1 MLPNCLKAFL
11 YTDTT
16 CSYPP
21 MMSNKSMFVVVPY
34 FRLLKI
40 TMGERKDTDVL
51 QLGGISISD
60 IEDAL
65 IETEVFGNLTLNSML
80 EGTHYVRS
88 FQGLS
93 VISDVITSLMWEA
106 SGCGSSN
113 IVVK

>member
-40 TMGERKDTDVL
+40 TMGERKDTDAL
-51 QLGGISISD
+51 QLGGISIYG

-65 IETEVFGNLTLNSML
+65 IET
-80 EGTHYVRS
+80 
-88 FQGLS
+88 GLWQADS
-93 VISDVITSLMWEA
+93 ELYA
-106 SGCGSSN
+106 GRHPLC
-113 IVVK
+113 